1 MEYLLKNP
9 CKVMV
14 DTGESYL
21 CSPFKLD
28 FTSFYT
34 LEIPNNLTV
43 ISYGYMVE
51 GEGMVK
57 YMVIV
62 DYGYS

>member
-1 MEYLLKNP
+1 
-9 CKVMV
+9 MV

-34 LEIPNNLTV
+34 LEIPNNLTG